1 MAHAINFQDKL
12 QLFSD
17 HWSPKIIAQMNDYHV
32 KLVKIHGDFVWHSHP
47 ETDELFMVLEGSMD
61 IAFRDGSV
69 TLRSGEL
76 YVVPRGVS
84 TNRLRRNRAA
94 FCCLNLPAQSTRAMP
109 AATEPRLP
117 TPGYKAFC
125 RASC

>member
-12 QLFSD
+12 RLFSEQ
-17 HWSPKIIAQMNDYHV
+17 WSPKIIAQVNDYHV
-32 KLVKIHGDFVWHSHP
+32 KLVKIQGDFVWHSHP

-76 YVVPRGVS
+76 YVVPKGVEHKPF
-84 TNRLRRNRAA
+84 AA
-94 FCCLNLPAQSTRAMP
+94 EPCSILLLEPAGTINTGDAGSDRTAP
-109 AATEPRLP
+109 ADAWI
-117 TPGYKAFC
+117 
-125 RASC
+125 